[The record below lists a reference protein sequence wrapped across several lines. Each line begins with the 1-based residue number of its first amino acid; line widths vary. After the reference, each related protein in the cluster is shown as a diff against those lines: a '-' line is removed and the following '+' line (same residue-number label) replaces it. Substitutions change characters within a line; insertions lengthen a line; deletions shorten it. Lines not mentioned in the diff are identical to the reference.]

1 MEDIK
6 KFLTFFEV
14 INGVNNFIW
23 CIMLIFSVW
32 YSLSALCFGGHGDIF
47 FLGVLIALAVAA
59 LWYVS
64 KFMIKLQEI
73 LVTRFV
79 AMTENVLEI
88 TQMLEKK
95 FEENN

>member
-6 KFLTFFEV
+6 KFLKYFEV
-14 INGVNNFIW
+14 VNGINNFIW
-23 CIMLIFSVW
+23 CIALIFCALTSF
-32 YSLSALCFGGHGDIF
+32 SALFNGN